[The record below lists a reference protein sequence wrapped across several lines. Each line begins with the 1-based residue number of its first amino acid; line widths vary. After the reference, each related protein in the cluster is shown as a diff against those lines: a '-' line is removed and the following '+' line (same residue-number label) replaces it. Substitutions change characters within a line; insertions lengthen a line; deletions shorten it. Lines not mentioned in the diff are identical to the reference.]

1 MYCPKCGTELREQ
14 ARFCNRCGVR
24 IELRG
29 SAPPSST
36 TAKASR
42 ADPGQSEAT
51 PTIPAPKRPERH
63 SPRRAPVAAA
73 TSDPVPAGA
82 EHIPAELLP
91 LLGYIAKKSLS
102 SFFRQLPIS
111 IALGAAA
118 LLAHTYL
125 LVVINEGFGADKP
138 IGNFLAL
145 QGNTLSGSLIWMVG
159 SALVVGLIGRLFG
172 KRPKVSIRR
181 RIGAVRQYLAEAPMD
196 AYSVMAGGLG
206 FALLLGD
213 FTTST
218 ANLALAIGMG
228 AFLASKAG
236 SALSLLVRTAWNTLF
251 SVVRR
256 DKIQKYGMAAGYAG
270 VLAASLGFIA
280 TSVVPIGGLVP
291 GLTLLGAALAL
302 GMKGRSGPTTGVV
315 MLIAGTVAAF
325 FLAQPGALLADD
337 GGWQEAGGT
346 IGGWLRS
353 QGALQAVLQGLGP
366 ALAAIFG
373 PLLVSVLRD
382 IGMSLP
388 DLDGQLAQPPQ
399 PEAEQGRPQAT
410 SSGLIDPET
419 GDPLFEHD
427 GVSYEG
433 GQKGQIWYNNTWMDR
448 KEVEALIDKH
458 QRDHPLYDPRTG
470 DYLIVH
476 DGKNYEGGKAGQV
489 WFEGRWMD
497 RSEAIKALNQVRT
510 DVDRQNEQIRQ
521 EQHEWALQQ
530 DAKRIEELKEKGFVF
545 DKEQNAWVP
554 GPNYQK
560 SASQLERELQERHEK
575 YVLEK
580 ARKLGEKQGG
590 DLQKEINRLIKEGK
604 NNELK
609 QVYRGYWEKQVH
621 ENTAESVRQ
630 LNVAQ
635 MYGYAEVGAKVT
647 LAASKGAL
655 MVLGG
660 PAGWTATALTVGA
673 VSAAQEGAE
682 AQAAGGD
689 AGDIAWATAGG
700 FLSGAKDGVI
710 GRYVNLPRTG
720 ALAKV
725 ALPAA
730 ADTLETYIRTGDVTR
745 SLATGAVSAVGDLI
759 GLGTDGLKGGITK
772 ELIGLGTS
780 AVTGGT
786 LNVINGGDF
795 GAGVKEG
802 LINHVGGRIGAAGG
816 RVGGDLVNP
825 DLRTKADYDKEVT
838 EYEKRVQRM
847 EEQREQGR
855 ENEALV
861 SKAVAETN
869 AERKQVIPTEKQPDI
884 IQVLDKTRYIHVEVD
899 ETGRIKLD
907 GSGRPISGPRVDTRK
922 ALEQLQDTASS
933 RTAKQANAELKEA
946 IIKTRAEEIY
956 APADNQ
962 TIDKASRKPDVQS
975 MMKPGDELVMDT
987 FSTPGKPPS
996 LGADRDAR
1004 LVIKRPAGCDEKG
1017 KPKFELIEV
1026 PRKHWEN
1033 EAYQDFYDHTIKIAG
1048 GRDNVTP
1055 ETHPEFFRR
1064 REELSYL
1071 GKAGMSPE
1079 QIDARAWAEAHNQL
1093 FTDRYHMEASRDNA
1107 DQGLKPGSIEPRQQ
1121 KPNVQRVQEG
1131 SANKLEDAAGVA
1143 RMWDEKSRFYEHNTP
1158 EALAQA
1164 QKGIESH
1171 MKVRDGLRQQGI
1183 EPPPLDSNTARA
1195 MDLISRAPVGQDAT
1209 PEAIGQLNTN
1219 LRNLGYKDV
1228 NDAMSKIA
1236 SQNENLKWS
1245 KPQGY
1250 QPPAPEGPNALAGLS
1265 TGATVRVA
1273 RDTLEPQK
1281 PAEGEG

>member
-1 MYCPKCGTELREQ
+1 MVFCPKCGAELKKPM
-14 ARFCNRCGVR
+14 RFCNHCGAR
-24 IELRG
+24 LDA
-29 SAPPSST
+29 SADAAPPP
-36 TAKASR
+36 AGAP
-42 ADPGQSEAT
+42 AQPAG
-51 PTIPAPKRPERH
+51 PAPAQPRQRTQRQ
-63 SPRRAPVAAA
+63 SSRRAPDARAQSA
-73 TSDPVPAGA
+73 PASASA
-82 EHIPAELLP
+82 ERIPEELLP
-91 LLGYIAKKSLS
+91 LLGYIARKTVA
-102 SFFRQLPIS
+102 SFFRQLPLS
-111 IALGAAA
+111 IALGGAA

-125 LVVINEGFGADKP
+125 LVVVNEGFAPQSTVGK
-138 IGNFLAL
+138 FLAL

-159 SALVVGLIGRLFG
+159 SALLTGLIGWLSG
-172 KRPKVSIRR
+172 KRPKVGIAQ
-181 RIGAVRQYLAEAPMD
+181 RIEAVRRYLSEAPMD
-196 AYSVMAGGLG
+196 AYSVIAGGVG
-206 FALLLGD
+206 FALFVSG
-213 FTTST
+213 FTNST
-218 ANLALAIGMG
+218 ANLVLAVGMG

-256 DKIQKYGMAAGYAG
+256 ENVRKYGMAAGYAA
-270 VLAASLGFIA
+270 VLASSLGFIA
-280 TSVVPIGGLVP
+280 TSVLPVGGFVP
-291 GLTLLGAALAL
+291 GLMLLGAAVAF
-302 GMKGRSGPTTGVV
+302 GMRGQTGPTSGVLV
-315 MLIAGTVAAF
+315 LLAGAAAALVF
-325 FLAQPGALLADD
+325 AHPGAPLAHD

-346 IGGWLRS
+346 LEGWLRS

-382 IGMSLP
+382 LGLSVP
-388 DLDGQLAQPPQ
+388 DLDGEPAQPPQ
-399 PEAEQGRPQAT
+399 PEAEPTSPPAT

-419 GDPLFEHD
+419 GDPLIEHD

-433 GQKGQIWYNNTWMDR
+433 GQKGQVWFNGKWMDR
-448 KEVEALIDKH
+448 KDVEALIDRH
-458 QRDHPLYDPRTG
+458 QKDNPLYDPRTG

-476 DGKNYEGGKAGQV
+476 DGKSYEGGKAGQV

-521 EQHEWALQQ
+521 EQHQWALQQ
-530 DAKRIEELKEKGFVF
+530 DAKRIEDLKAKGFVF

-580 ARKLGEKQGG
+580 AQRLGEKEGG
-590 DLQKEINRLIKEGK
+590 ALQKEIDRLIKEGK
-604 NNELK
+604 FNELK
-609 QVYRGYWEKQVH
+609 QVYRGYWEKEIR
-621 ENTAESVRQ
+621 ENAVESVRQ

-682 AQAAGGD
+682 VQAAGGS
-689 AGDIAWATAGG
+689 AGDVAWASAGG

-710 GRYVNLPRTG
+710 GRYVNLPGTSS
-720 ALAKV
+720 LAKV

-786 LNVINGGDF
+786 LSVINGGDF
-795 GAGVKEG
+795 GEGVKDG
-802 LINHVGGRIGAAGG
+802 LINHVGGRIGAEGG

-825 DLRTKADYDKEVT
+825 DLKTKADYDKEVADH
-838 EYEKRVQRM
+838 EKRVQRT
-847 EEQREQGR
+847 EERQQQGR

-861 SKAVAETN
+861 SKAVAETS
-869 AERKQVIPTEKQPDI
+869 AERKQVIPTEKQPEI
-884 IQVLDKTRYIHVEVD
+884 IQNLDKSRYDKVVTD
-899 ETGRIKLD
+899 PSGKVKLND
-907 GSGRPISGPRVDTRK
+907 RGEPVTEPRVDTRQ
-922 ALEQLQDTASS
+922 ALEQLQDTKSS
-933 RTAKQANAELKEA
+933 RTAKQAEPELRDA
-946 IIKTRAEEIY
+946 IVKTRAEEIY
-956 APADNQ
+956 APADRQ
-962 TIDKASRKPDVQS
+962 TIDKASGKPEVQS

-1004 LVIKRPAGCDEKG
+1004 LVIKRPNPDNPKG
-1017 KPKFELIEV
+1017 FDYIEV

-1033 EAYQDFYDHTIKIAG
+1033 DAYKDFYDHTIKIAG
-1048 GRDNVTP
+1048 GRENVTAD
-1055 ETHPEFFRR
+1055 THPEFFRR

-1071 GKAGMSPE
+1071 SKAGMSQE

-1093 FTDRYHMEASRDNA
+1093 FTDRHHMEASRDNA
-1107 DQGLKPGSIEPRQQ
+1107 DQVLKVGPGSIEPGQQ

-1131 SANKLEDAAGVA
+1131 TSDKLDDPAGVA

-1183 EPPPLDSNTARA
+1183 EPPPLDSDTARA

-1219 LRNLGYKDV
+1219 LQKLGYKNV

-1250 QPPAPEGPNALAGLS
+1250 QPPAPEGPNALEGLS
-1265 TGATVRVA
+1265 PGATVRVA

-1281 PAEGEG
+1281 PTEDEA